1 MPRVAPVD
9 PEAVPEVAPL
19 LAFAEQS
26 MGFVPNSLLVM
37 GRWPELVRAFGA
49 LAATVLAP
57 RHLPAATKQLVAFVA
72 STAAGCRYCQAH
84 AAHAAGRNGVSAEKL
99 AAAFEFETSAFFDE
113 AERAALHFARDAS
126 ITPSAIEDR
135 HFEGLR
141 RRFDEDA
148 IVEVLAVVSL
158 FGWLN
163 RWNDALATPLE
174 ADPLAFARAQL
185 GPHGWQAGPHDPEAA
200 RVPSKIARE
209 PA

>member
-1 MPRVAPVD
+1 MARIAPLAPD
-9 PEAVPEVAPL
+9 AVPDLAPL

-57 RHLPAATKQLVAFVA
+57 RRVSAATKQLVAFVA

-84 AAHAAGRNGVSAEKL
+84 TAHGAERGGVPVEKL
-99 AAAFEFETSAFFDE
+99 AAAFEFETSALFDE
-113 AERAALHFARDAS
+113 AERAALRLARDAS
-126 ITPSAIEDR
+126 ITPSAVEDG
-135 HFEGLR
+135 HFEALR
-141 RRFDEDA
+141 HSFDEDA
-148 IVEVLAVVSL
+148 IVELLAVISL

-174 ADPLAFARAQL
+174 AGPLSFARAQL
-185 GPHGWQAGPHDPEAA
+185 GPSGWDAGPHAPETLQEHP
-200 RVPSKIARE
+200 VE
-209 PA
+209 